1 MEISATL
8 RWVLNTGR
16 RAILIVIMVALLG
29 GSVIAIETPQAQT
42 RIFTRPVE
50 FNFLNWT
57 LSAVFSKLGQWS
69 LGSTNYL
76 VEPERTELVKT
87 YLEDLGETQRL
98 QRQLEELYG
107 TPDKD
112 DLEEAIQNVHAE
124 LEAIQTKVSRSRP
137 VVETILQ
144 EDVGMLLQEMD
155 FDIAGAPFPPV
166 LMQFTPLPSALIVS
180 PRDEI
185 RQEANI
191 TLKVGLSIEEQIQL
205 EDRVES
211 AMGVSALVVPI
222 GGMGTYPTM
231 IQQSTTLSWV
241 TEVIAH
247 EWTHN
252 YLSLHPLGFNYSTTP
267 ELRTINETVA
277 SLIGVD
283 FSRRVLGAKYPEY
296 LPPDQLDV
304 PAETQPELP
313 AEDVFDF
320 RAEMRETRLKV
331 DELLAQGEIEVAEE
345 YMEARRVFFWEQ
357 GYRIRKL
364 NQAYFAFH
372 GAYADE
378 PGGAAGDDPVG
389 GAVRTLWQ
397 EINSPRDF
405 LRRVA
410 GISSYEA
417 LQAMLR
423 EELTTR

>member
-1 MEISATL
+1 
-8 RWVLNTGR
+8 
-16 RAILIVIMVALLG
+16 LIVIMVALLG

-124 LEAIQTKVSRSRP
+124 LEAIQAKVSRSRP

>member
-124 LEAIQTKVSRSRP
+124 LEAIQAKVSRSRP

-304 PAETQPELP
+304 PAETQPEPP

>member
-304 PAETQPELP
+304 PAETQPEPP

>member
-1 MEISATL
+1 
-8 RWVLNTGR
+8 
-16 RAILIVIMVALLG
+16 LIVIMVALLG

-304 PAETQPELP
+304 PAETQPEPP

>member
-124 LEAIQTKVSRSRP
+124 LEAIQAKVSRSRP

>member
-1 MEISATL
+1 MRIDEAL
-8 RWVLNTGR
+8 RWALQTVR
-16 RAILIVIMVALLG
+16 RAFLILIMVAFLG
-29 GSVIAIETPQAQT
+29 GSVISIQSSQAQT
-42 RIFTRPVE
+42 RSFTRTVE

-69 LGSTNYL
+69 SGSTNYML
-76 VEPERTELVKT
+76 TPARTELVQK
-87 YLEDLGETQRL
+87 YLEELAETQRL
-98 QRQLEELYG
+98 KRQLEDLYG
-107 TPDKD
+107 TPDQD
-112 DLEEAIQNVHAE
+112 YREEAIQTVQTE
-124 LEAIQTKVSRSRP
+124 LESMQEKVRRSRP
-137 VVETILQ
+137 LVETILQ
-144 EDVGMLLQEMD
+144 EDVGIVLQELD

-191 TLKVGLSIEEQIQL
+191 TLQVGLSIEEKILL
-205 EDRVES
+205 EERIEN
-211 AMGVSALVVPI
+211 AMDVSALVVPI
-222 GGMGTYPTM
+222 GGLGTYPTM

-252 YLSLHPLGFNYSTTP
+252 YLSLHPLGLNYNTTP

-283 FSRRVLGAKYPEY
+283 FSRRVLRASYPDY
-296 LPPDQLDV
+296 LPVENFEV
-304 PAETQPELP
+304 PAETQPEP
-313 AEDVFDF
+313 PEEDVFDF
-320 RAEMRETRLKV
+320 RAEMRETRLMV
-331 DELLAQGEIEVAEE
+331 DELLAQGEIEAAEE
-345 YMEARRVFFWEQ
+345 YMEERRVFFWEE

-389 GAVRTLWQ
+389 SAVRSLW
-397 EINSPRDF
+397 EGLNSPAVF
-405 LRRVA
+405 LRKVA
-410 GISSYEA
+410 GLNSYDA
-417 LQAMLR
+417 LRAMLQT
-423 EELTTR
+423 ELTTR